1 MFDVESSTKV
11 EYEEGGCISVS
22 FILYPEHIEA
32 HVSPVFYGGLERRL
46 ITKNGRMG
54 VLTLCL

>member
-22 FILYPEHIEA
+22 FIPYPEHIEA
-32 HVSPVFYGGLERRL
+32 HVSPVFLWWVGKKIDY
-46 ITKNGRMG
+46 
-54 VLTLCL
+54 